1 MTDTHFDTALHAFT
15 TALSD
20 RLRPG
25 VATFADLFT
34 EDGVIEVPFDGDG
47 TAAPLKG
54 RAAIAGMVEA
64 LRGVLRFEQ
73 VEFTHT
79 YDVDVATVICEYQA
93 RLHRA
98 DLGASF
104 RRRYISVITL
114 RDGQIAH
121 VREYGGPLIPLPS

>member
-1 MTDTHFDTALHAFT
+1 MTDAHFDTALHAFT
-15 TALSD
+15 TALGD

-25 VATFADLFT
+25 AATFADLFT

-47 TAAPLKG
+47 TAAPLQG
-54 RAAIAGMVEA
+54 RAAIASMVEA

-73 VEFTHT
+73 VEFTHVH
-79 YDVDVATVICEYQA
+79 DVDGATVICEYQT

-98 DLGASF
+98 DLGGSF

-114 RDGQIAH
+114 RDGRIAH